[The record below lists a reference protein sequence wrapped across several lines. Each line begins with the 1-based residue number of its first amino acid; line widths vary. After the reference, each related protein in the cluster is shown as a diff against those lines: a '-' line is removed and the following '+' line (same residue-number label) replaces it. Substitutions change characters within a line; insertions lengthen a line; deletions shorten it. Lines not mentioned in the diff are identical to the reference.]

1 MGCSGVNKEMS
12 KKPLWIIA
20 ARSGNKMTIIDKE
33 EITIIPNGRYIS
45 SAGKKKL
52 IVALCEVK
60 SKRLFNVF

>member
-1 MGCSGVNKEMS
+1 MS

-45 SAGKKKL
+45 SAGKK
-52 IVALCEVK
+52 
-60 SKRLFNVF
+60 N